1 MAETGLQIAGISVTV
16 EEWQA
21 IQKWAKDPTYLEW
34 RPPWAP
40 HSKVLC
46 LPEAWSSAVQRHN
59 QKVWT
64 SGENPHKRW
73 DSFNTVHEAKRQQR
87 LNVLGKELMQHRN
100 RLEQARRHAD
110 LEKDLDNML
119 LRGALLAA
127 NPHEQDRVV
136 AMLSQTDRVL
146 GEGEIE
152 ETQEFQDADNSQRK
166 RPKTTEGEFI
176 DNAQNLRFYN
186 QPGWDDQKQAG
197 GQLRDGA
204 KDLQFHSLLRCDGGG
219 AQEAHGPPLGR
230 S

>member
-1 MAETGLQIAGISVTV
+1 MDEGPNVFGVATSLGSPFQGAVFAGSVVFGGTETQSEGL
-16 EEWQA
+16 
-21 IQKWAKDPTYLEW
+21 D
-34 RPPWAP
+34 
-40 HSKVLC
+40 
-46 LPEAWSSAVQRHN
+46 LPQ
-59 QKVWT
+59 
-64 SGENPHKRW
+64 KRW

-87 LNVLGKELMQHRN
+87 LNVLGKELLQHRN
-100 RLEQARRHAD
+100 RLEQARRHAE

-136 AMLSQTDRVL
+136 GMLSQTDRVL

-166 RPKTTEGEFI
+166 RPKTTEGKFI
-176 DNAQNLRFYN
+176 DNAQNLRFYS
-186 QPGWDDQKQAG
+186 QPSWDDQKQAG

-219 AQEAHGPPLGR
+219 AQEAYGPPLER